1 MFHNTDQNG
10 GNLPNTV
17 FGKASFFQELGFIK
31 LFKPLGDQVPFPGA
45 IYLFQLKAGN
55 PI

>member
-1 MFHNTDQNG
+1 MFHNTDQNV

-17 FGKASFFQELGFIK
+17 VEASFFQELGFIK